1 MGHTERLD
9 EPTNDRRRPAE
20 SKAASVAFGGADVD
34 INTEDLH
41 SILAANEPIAP
52 GIQHLS
58 DADNLRSH
66 ARIAHLVAAHSI
78 DQLMHVAGVGWYV
91 WIGTHWERDVDD
103 KRARAAVMGRIRR
116 LSVDALTDRDLLADL
131 RQAQTA
137 SGIRGVLELM
147 GALAGIR
154 ATVDELDADPYLLNV
169 ANGTLDLRELA
180 TDDPATVVE
189 LGHLQLHQ
197 HNPANKI
204 TRITNARF
212 DPAGSSDLW
221 VRFLETSLPDKSV
234 REYLQRTLGLGLIG
248 EQIKHTL
255 PIFTGLGR
263 NGKGVLYQAGH
274 NALGSYSHIAPS
286 SLFELTKGDPNKPN
300 PAMLDLRGIRVA
312 WLSETDKGARF
323 DPALMKRLTGG
334 DAITGR
340 YLYQSHAI
348 TFSPSHMAI
357 LITNH
362 PPQLPADDPAL
373 WARTRVCKFDVVIP
387 EDKQDPHLL
396 RKLKAQASADAVLT
410 WMLRG
415 LAEYEASGL
424 GEPQAVE
431 AATGEYMG
439 NQDTVVRFIE
449 AMCTDTEGGKGAGST
464 ELHNAYR
471 EWSIAEGIMR
481 EHRLSLRDFGSRLDD
496 LGYPNVKGTGGR
508 RYRDGLALDDGRGA
522 VIIHLPVPAQ
532 PEIAEPS
539 SGKAEAALQ
548 GTQLA
553 GVEPSASSS
562 SGGRTGFDHSWDI
575 PGEGAPAF
583 VG

>member
-1 MGHTERLD
+1 MGDNAVFD

-20 SKAASVAFGGADVD
+20 SEAASEAFGGADVD
-34 INTEDLH
+34 INIDEFL
-41 SILAANEPIAP
+41 EPMSVEESIAP

-78 DQLMHVAGVGWYV
+78 DQLMHVAGAGWYV
-91 WIGTHWERDVDD
+91 WIGTHWERDIDD
-103 KRARAAVMGRIRR
+103 KRARAAVMGQIRA
-116 LSVDALTDRDLLADL
+116 LSVDALTDRNLLADL
-131 RQAQTA
+131 RQAQSA

-169 ANGTLDLRELA
+169 ANGTLDLRDLA
-180 TDDPATVVE
+180 TDDPATVVD
-189 LGHLQLHQ
+189 LGRLQLHR
-197 HNPANKI
+197 HNPVNKI
-204 TRITNARF
+204 TRITKARF
-212 DPAGSSDLW
+212 NPGASSDLW
-221 VRFLETSLPDKSV
+221 AKFLETSLPDESV
-234 REYLQRTLGLGLIG
+234 RDYLKRTLGLGLIG

-255 PIFTGLGR
+255 PICTGLGR

-300 PAMLDLRGIRVA
+300 PAMLDLRGVRIA

-387 EDKQDPHLL
+387 EDQQDPHLL
-396 RKLKAQASADAVLT
+396 RKLKSQASADAVLS
-410 WMLRG
+410 WMLQG
-415 LAEYEASGL
+415 LAEYEASGI
-424 GEPQAVE
+424 GEPQAVK

-449 AMCTDTEGGKGAGST
+449 AMCTDAPASSGSGTT

-481 EHRLSLRDFGSRLDD
+481 EHRLGLRDFGVRLDE
-496 LGYPNVKGTGGR
+496 LEYPNVKGSGGR
-508 RYRDGLALDDGRGA
+508 RYREGLALDDR
-522 VIIHLPVPAQ
+522 
-532 PEIAEPS
+532 PS
-539 SGKAEAALQ
+539 AIVVDMRAAAPSETTESSSVEHESTLEE
-548 GTQLA
+548 TRLE
-553 GVEPSASSS
+553 GVETLASAR
-562 SGGRTGFDHSWDI
+562 SGSRPGLDSWAL
-575 PGEGAPAF
+575 PGDGSNVY

>member
-1 MGHTERLD
+1 MADTELLD
-9 EPTNDRRRPAE
+9 ELTNDRRRPAK
-20 SKAASVAFGGADVD
+20 SKAGSVAFGGADVD
-34 INTEDLH
+34 INTQELDELT
-41 SILAANEPIAP
+41 SVQDSIAP

-66 ARIAHLVAAHSI
+66 ARIAHLVAVHSI
-78 DQLMHVAGVGWYV
+78 DQLMHVSGVGWYV
-91 WIGTHWERDVDD
+91 WVGTHWERDVDD
-103 KRARAAVMGRIRR
+103 KHARAAVMGRIRE
-116 LSVDALTDRDLLADL
+116 LSIDALTDRDLLADL

-154 ATVDELDADPYLLNV
+154 STVDELDADPYLLNV

-180 TDDPATVVE
+180 TGDPVAAVD

-197 HNPANKI
+197 HSPGNKM
-204 TRITNARF
+204 TRITNAKF
-212 DPAGSSDLW
+212 SAAASSDLW
-221 VRFLETSLPDKSV
+221 AAFLETSLPDASV

-274 NALGSYSHIAPS
+274 NALGTYSHIAPS
-286 SLFELTKGDPNKPN
+286 CLFELTKGDPNKPN
-300 PAMLDLRGIRVA
+300 PAMLDLRGVRVA

-340 YLYQSHAI
+340 YLYQSHSI
-348 TFSPSHMAI
+348 TFSPSHLAI

-396 RKLKAQASADAVLT
+396 RKLKAQASADAVLV
-410 WMLRG
+410 WMLHG

-424 GEPQAVE
+424 GEPHAVQ

-449 AMCTDTEGGKGAGST
+449 ATCTDTEEGTGAGST

-471 EWSIAEGIMR
+471 EWCIAEGIMR
-481 EHRLSLRDFGSRLDD
+481 EHRLSLRDFGSRLDG
-496 LGYPNVKGTGGR
+496 LGYPNQKGTGGR
-508 RYRDGLALDDGRGA
+508 RYRNGLALDDGRGA
-522 VIIHLPVPAQ
+522 VILHLPVPPRTADSDLPNAGDPGSADDFGFGQ
-532 PEIAEPS
+532 GPS
-539 SGKAEAALQ
+539 VVPAA
-548 GTQLA
+548 
-553 GVEPSASSS
+553 SATDTHDDPW
-562 SGGRTGFDHSWDI
+562 GI
-575 PGEGAPAF
+575 PGESAASF